1 MSSILDQWNE
11 IKVLVESLDL
21 DVVKN
26 ANGNASAGVRARRG
40 LRLLKTKSAELVK
53 QTIAEEKERIR
64 EEKRQACLEDPKT
77 KGCGW
82 TKVKNILTIW
92 K

>member
-1 MSSILDQWNE
+1 MSDILDQWNE

-26 ANGNASAGVRARRG
+26 ASGNSSAGVRARRG

-53 QTIAEEKERIR
+53 TTITADKDRKE
-64 EEKRQACLEDPKT
+64 T
-77 KGCGW
+77 
-82 TKVKNILTIW
+82 T
-92 K
+92 

>member
-26 ANGNASAGVRARRG
+26 ASGNASAGVRARRG

-53 QTIAEEKERIR
+53 QTISEEKSRKE
-64 EEKRQACLEDPKT
+64 
-77 KGCGW
+77 
-82 TKVKNILTIW
+82 
-92 K
+92 

>member
-26 ANGNASAGVRARRG
+26 ANGNNSAGVRARRG
-40 LRLLKTKSAELVK
+40 LRLLKNKASDLVK
-53 QTIAEEKERIR
+53 TTIEGDKSR
-64 EEKRQACLEDPKT
+64 
-77 KGCGW
+77 KG
-82 TKVKNILTIW
+82 
-92 K
+92 